1 VVDLGPEPPFFHG
14 RLRTVSKSSCER
26 APAGPA
32 FSPPDEEFTMATRRT
47 TSSKRERERNK
58 QAKAAAKR
66 ERRQD
71 RANETESEA
80 MAFDENT
87 ASTDELIERIAAMHE
102 QYDAG
107 QISFE
112 AFDEEKTELMALL
125 TARLSE

>member
-1 VVDLGPEPPFFHG
+1 
-14 RLRTVSKSSCER
+14 
-26 APAGPA
+26 
-32 FSPPDEEFTMATRRT
+32 MATRRT

-66 ERRQD
+66 ERRQGGATD
-71 RANETESEA
+71 VESDDDA
-80 MAFDENT
+80 PSFDENT

-107 QISFE
+107 EITFE

>member
-1 VVDLGPEPPFFHG
+1 
-14 RLRTVSKSSCER
+14 
-26 APAGPA
+26 
-32 FSPPDEEFTMATRRT
+32 MATRRT
-47 TSSKRERERNK
+47 TSSKRERERSK

-71 RANETESEA
+71 RSETESET

-87 ASTDELIERIAAMHE
+87 ATTDELIERIAAMHE

-107 QISFE
+107 QLSFE

>member
-1 VVDLGPEPPFFHG
+1 
-14 RLRTVSKSSCER
+14 
-26 APAGPA
+26 
-32 FSPPDEEFTMATRRT
+32 MATRRT
-47 TSSKRERERNK
+47 TSSKRERERSK

-71 RANETESEA
+71 RSTETDEPDFS
-80 MAFDENT
+80 AFDENT
-87 ASTDELIERIAAMHE
+87 ATTDELIERIAAMHE

-107 QISFE
+107 QITFE

>member
-1 VVDLGPEPPFFHG
+1 
-14 RLRTVSKSSCER
+14 
-26 APAGPA
+26 
-32 FSPPDEEFTMATRRT
+32 MATRRT

-71 RANETESEA
+71 RANDTESEDA
-80 MAFDENT
+80 TSFDENT
-87 ASTDELIERIAAMHE
+87 ATTDELIERIAAMHE

-107 QISFE
+107 EISFE

>member
-1 VVDLGPEPPFFHG
+1 VVDLGQG
-14 RLRTVSKSSCER
+14 NRI
-26 APAGPA
+26 APRSADDTFDHLASARRPGPA
-32 FSPPDEEFTMATRRT
+32 HSPPDEEITMATRRT

-71 RANETESEA
+71 RSSDTESDA
-80 MAFDENT
+80 AAFDENT
-87 ASTDELIERIAAMHE
+87 ATTDELIERIAAMHE

-112 AFDEEKTELMALL
+112 DFDEEKTELMALL